1 MKIFFHP
8 MVGFFDQTDSSNW
21 ERNLAY
27 LTARSKKFCQ
37 KEEFLD
43 CNNVDRCKTH
53 QSFGRF
59 DACICSQVPA
69 VFSFVDL
76 WQGVQ
81 QTLETRSLN
90 PLSLYLRRMP
100 IPELNSQYKEIRS
113 S

>member
-27 LTARSKKFCQ
+27 LTARSKKICQ

-43 CNNVDRCKTH
+43 CNDVDRCKTH

-76 WQGVQ
+76 WQGGPADSRDKESQSTIPISEKDADTRVELTVQ
-81 QTLETRSLN
+81 G
-90 PLSLYLRRMP
+90 
-100 IPELNSQYKEIRS
+100 NSI
-113 S
+113 